1 MLISASRRTDI
12 PSGYSD
18 WFFRR
23 IEEGYVLVRNP
34 INFHRVSRV
43 SLAPD
48 AVDGIVFWT
57 KNPVPMLD
65 RLDELKDYMYC
76 FQFTLTPYGRDTEPN
91 IPPKKE
97 MLSAFMR
104 LSDKIGAD
112 RVIWRYDPILISAG
126 YSFEYH
132 EDSFGRIA
140 QMLRGYTKKV
150 IISFIDV
157 KYRGARNYAKELIP
171 SELAS
176 PVQSSLAANLA
187 KMALNCGM
195 SMDACAEELD
205 LMRFGIGR
213 AKCVDAALFEKLL
226 GCSLNIGKDKSQ
238 RPMCGCSASIDIGSY
253 NTCPNGCRY
262 CYANYSLG
270 ALSANRAKHS
280 PTSALIFGEIGSGDK
295 ITEREVRSC
304 KKAHFGP
311 DMI

>member
-12 PSGYSD
+12 PSGYSE

-23 IEEGYVLVRNP
+23 IAEGYVLVRNP
-34 INFHRVSRV
+34 MNFHRIGRV
-43 SLAPD
+43 SLSPD
-48 AVDGIVFWT
+48 DVDGILFWT

-76 FQFTLTPYGRDTEPN
+76 FQFTITPYGKDAEPH
-91 IPPKKE
+91 IPPKKD

-126 YSFEYH
+126 YSFEFH
-132 EDSFGRIA
+132 EDSFGKIA
-140 QMLRGYTKKV
+140 QMLRDYTKKV

-157 KYRGARNYAKELIP
+157 KYRGARNYAKELLSP
-171 SELAS
+171 ELAS
-176 PVQSSLAANLA
+176 SVQYSLAASLA
-187 KMALNCGM
+187 KTAVNCGM

-205 LMRFGIGR
+205 LLRFGIGR
-213 AKCVDAALFEKLL
+213 AKCVDAVLFEKLL
-226 GCSLNIGKDKSQ
+226 GRSLNIGKDRTQ
-238 RPMCGCSASIDIGSY
+238 RPKCGCSASIDIGSY

-262 CYANYSLG
+262 CYANYSPKTISINQ
-270 ALSANRAKHS
+270 ARHS
-280 PTSALIFGEIGSGDK
+280 PASALICGEIGSSDT

-304 KKAHFGP
+304 KKAHSRPGA
-311 DMI
+311 I